1 VIVGTY
7 STSVPRRQLSQVAAG
22 HLEHP
27 TSLTLTGHARGATWL
42 NYKWLSPVMFG
53 ESQEAPRGNN
63 GGEAACH
70 VALYRHRVKP
80 DGIGRTGI
88 FELSTSDLSI
98 KIKDW
103 QDPTGLINN

>member
-1 VIVGTY
+1 M
-7 STSVPRRQLSQVAAG
+7 AAG

-27 TSLTLTGHARGATWL
+27 TSLTLTGHARGATRL
-42 NYKWLSPVMFG
+42 NYKWLSFGMLG

-70 VALYRHRVKP
+70 VALYRHR

-88 FELSTSDLSI
+88 LELLTSDLSI

-103 QDPTGLINN
+103 QNPTVLNNNYLGRYSSKWFKLTYYLPTY